1 MPRTNNR
8 DFDSQ
13 LVAISDPSSSY
24 TSAYA
29 SVNASAST
37 YVDPRVLNGV
47 LEAPKGLGAL
57 HVMSHYSR
65 SVHDVANPFGG
76 RRRLPEDSIQIERSG
91 QRSIS
96 LPPRASGGASYGG
109 GGGSSGLDITSMR
122 QQIHQGNHRAT
133 DKHLTEMDIDAI
145 GMNNREEER
154 EQEIQIELNN
164 CLPLRTQTQTATT
177 QVFAERT
184 RAATE
189 ALGKWDFDFD
199 CNSTFKRTLSTVSC
213 SASATSKRLEEYLS
227 FIVAAAV
234 DDLRRCGNFREAK
247 AGARVGAEK
256 GVALLGPIR
265 RLCQCAD

>member
-1 MPRTNNR
+1 MPVRTHSSKTSALAPTQAPSQYLQTQVRALSSTYLTRPMPIPMPRRNNR

-13 LVAISDPSSSY
+13 LVAILDPSSSY

-47 LEAPKGLGAL
+47 LEALKGLGAL

-65 SVHDVANPFGG
+65 PVHDVANPFGG

-109 GGGSSGLDITSMR
+109 GGGSSGLDITSTR
-122 QQIHQGNHRAT
+122 QQIHQDNHRAT

-145 GMNNREEER
+145 GMNNREEE
-154 EQEIQIELNN
+154 
-164 CLPLRTQTQTATT
+164 
-177 QVFAERT
+177 
-184 RAATE
+184 
-189 ALGKWDFDFD
+189 
-199 CNSTFKRTLSTVSC
+199 
-213 SASATSKRLEEYLS
+213 
-227 FIVAAAV
+227 
-234 DDLRRCGNFREAK
+234 
-247 AGARVGAEK
+247 
-256 GVALLGPIR
+256 
-265 RLCQCAD
+265 